1 MDIGERDRLAAAIIA
16 LRPDWAC
23 NGFDRLR
30 TMRDWLSK
38 NLMEWP
44 FRDATVALVLVA
56 IDPASNGPAR
66 IMTDGPWRT
75 ILRHLAG
82 SVESNDPA
90 HMTDAQLGGDCGIC
104 GVREAMHRGAR
115 IISDDIGPHEWIAA
129 PSTTP
134 ASPAT
139 IARAKTAA
147 LSSKETEPM
156 NAPSEAGERLPGH
169 EDRDSAQVDPDAFV
183 RVTPSAFHDAS
194 QA

>member
-1 MDIGERDRLAAAIIA
+1 MDVSERDRLAAATIA

-38 NLMEWP
+38 NLMDWS

-66 IMTDGPWRT
+66 LMTDGPWRT

-82 SVESNDPA
+82 SVESNDPS

-115 IISDDIGPHEWIAA
+115 IVSDDIGVHEWIAA
-129 PSTTP
+129 PPP
-134 ASPAT
+134 A
-139 IARAKTAA
+139 IA
-147 LSSKETEPM
+147 
-156 NAPSEAGERLPGH
+156 
-169 EDRDSAQVDPDAFV
+169 DPDAIARV
-183 RVTPSAFHDAS
+183 RPAFHR
-194 QA
+194 QETEQ